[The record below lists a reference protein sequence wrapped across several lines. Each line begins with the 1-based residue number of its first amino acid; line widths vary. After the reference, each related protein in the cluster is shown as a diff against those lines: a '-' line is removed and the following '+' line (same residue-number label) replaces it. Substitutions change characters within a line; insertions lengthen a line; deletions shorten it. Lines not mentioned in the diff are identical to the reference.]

1 MNQGEWVERHIM
13 ADSILGNILRALMFK
28 KDVNTSKLAREIN
41 LPQQT
46 VQRIVSGVS
55 PNPHQKN
62 LQPIAD
68 FFAISV
74 AQLRG
79 ESPLPD
85 SMLSLEVK
93 SDAQQITKA
102 PLLPLDQIIKYLEGE
117 SVNIDEYVSTDR
129 VVTPKTFAMNLPDSS
144 MEPFFP
150 KDSLLILSP
159 DKEVKDRCFALVKTT
174 EGSTFVFRQ
183 IIIDGEHKYLKPL
196 NPDLSM
202 FPMRLL
208 QKNELIL
215 GVMIEFR
222 CRYDN
227 F

>member
-1 MNQGEWVERHIM
+1 M
-13 ADSILGNILRALMFK
+13 ADSMLGKILRALMFK
-28 KDVNTSKLAREIN
+28 RDVNTCQLAREIN

-62 LQPIAD
+62 LKPIAD

-93 SDAQQITKA
+93 SNVQQITKA
-102 PLLPLDQIIKYLEGE
+102 PLLPWNQVINYLDGE
-117 SVNIDEYVSTDR
+117 NVTIDEYVSTDR
-129 VVTPKTFAMNLPDSS
+129 VLTPKTFAINLPDSS

-159 DKEVKDRCFALVKTT
+159 DKETKDRCFALVKTN
-174 EGSTFVFRQ
+174 EGSTLIFRQ
-183 IIIDGEHKYLKPL
+183 VIIDGEHKYLKPL

-208 QKNELIL
+208 QSDELIL

-222 CRYDN
+222 CRYDD